1 MSGGENYFAGA
12 LFFSLVTFGTIIKI
26 DGIEGLALG
35 VVGAFLAG
43 LFLRQA
49 LSQMFDNAEENNHK
63 LELQIQE
70 LKKISGDSNSNV
82 SASSVL
88 QVAEIS
94 ALVNQNIQDF
104 EKRLIELETVAENN
118 AAIVTAAKKIEDN
131 TSAMCFTLKTLAD
144 LLPAELQKIS
154 AAENLN
160 RQTLLTAANVLQT
173 LDTLL
178 KNRDVQKEISEMAH
192 VNAEVFDQNKNL
204 IDAAKNLNDAVDNL
218 KSISEQLLTSTTNLR
233 AVFQEVENV
242 TDVSES

>member
-118 AAIVTAAKKIEDN
+118 AAIVTASKKIEEN

-178 KNRDVQKEISEMAH
+178 KSRDFQKEISEMAH

-242 TDVSES
+242 TDS

>member
-70 LKKISGDSNSNV
+70 LKKISGDSNFNA
-82 SASSVL
+82 SASSTL

-118 AAIVTAAKKIEDN
+118 VAIRTAAKKIEEN
-131 TSAMCFTLKTLAD
+131 TSAMCFMLKTLAD
-144 LLPAELQKIS
+144 LLPTELQKIS

-178 KNRDVQKEISEMAH
+178 KNRDFQKEISELTH

-204 IDAAKNLNDAVDNL
+204 IDASKNLNDAVDNL
-218 KSISEQLLTSTTNLR
+218 KSISEQLLTSTANLR